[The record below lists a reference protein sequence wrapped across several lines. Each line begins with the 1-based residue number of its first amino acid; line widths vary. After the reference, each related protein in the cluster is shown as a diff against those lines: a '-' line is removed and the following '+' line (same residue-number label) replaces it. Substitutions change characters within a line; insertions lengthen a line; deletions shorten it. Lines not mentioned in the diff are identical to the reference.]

1 MSSER
6 RLHPYSIA
14 FAFLT
19 QIRLFIVPG
28 LFVYLGAQRSE
39 GNWWQP
45 WMMLFILPNAAFAVL
60 RYFTYRYR
68 YDDSEL
74 VIRSGLLF
82 RRERHIPYARIQN
95 IDAVQN
101 LLHRLL
107 NVVDVRIETG
117 GGATA
122 EATMSVLPLSALTEM
137 RSRVFAGRHPAA
149 AGAGDNADADRTDQ
163 APAVVGRPLLHLNTR
178 ELLLCGFI
186 ENRGAVL
193 IAAAF
198 GLIWELG
205 LFDRIVTPL
214 VGEPMGRGVLRNFV
228 RGVISNATISWER
241 IALTVAAFVGLL
253 LLIRLFSMAWAV
265 VRLHDFTLTLVD
277 ADARRQFGLLT
288 RVSQTIPLRR
298 VQTLSVREG
307 PLHRYFGRV
316 AVRVSTAGGRLE
328 EQSANADREYVAPI
342 LPTDTLDEFAR
353 AMIGVTISGTA
364 WHPPHPR
371 AFRREIKGWLFTAAF
386 ACTVAAFYLRWDVWP
401 LVPSGIL
408 WAVVGARQTVKHL
421 GWAETDEAIL
431 FKSGWLWRRTAV
443 VRFAKIQ
450 TVTLHA
456 SPFDRRTGMARVHVD
471 TAGASEGSV
480 IHIPYIP
487 AEAASALY
495 VRLSAEA
502 AQRQFKW

>member
-28 LFVYLGAQRSE
+28 IFVYLGAQRSE

-45 WMMLFILPNAAFAVL
+45 WMMFLILPNAAFAVL
-60 RYFTYRYR
+60 RYVTYRYR

-101 LLHRLL
+101 VLHRLL

-122 EATMSVLPLSALTEM
+122 EATMSVLPFSALTEM
-137 RSRVFAGRHPAA
+137 RDRVFADQHRAPPDQVDKAPVAA
-149 AGAGDNADADRTDQ
+149 A
-163 APAVVGRPLLHLNTR
+163 RPLLHLDTR
-178 ELLLCGFI
+178 ELILCGFI

-214 VGEPMGRGVLRNFV
+214 VGEPVTGRGVLRNFV

-241 IALTVAAFVGLL
+241 IALTIAAFIGLL

-265 VRLHDFTLTLVD
+265 VRLHGFTLTLID
-277 ADARRQFGLLT
+277 DDARRQFGLLT
-288 RVSQTIPLRR
+288 RVAQTIPLRR
-298 VQTLSVREG
+298 IQALSVREG
-307 PLHRYFGRV
+307 PLHRYFRRV

-342 LPTDTLDEFAR
+342 LRTDALDAFVR
-353 AMIGVTISGTA
+353 ALIGVTISDTA
-364 WHPPHPR
+364 WNPPHPR
-371 AFRREIKGWLFTAAF
+371 AFRREIKGWLVTAAII
-386 ACTVAAFYLRWDVWP
+386 CTVAAVYLRWDVLP
-401 LVPSGIL
+401 VIPMVLL
-408 WAVVGARQTVKHL
+408 WAVIGARQTVKHL
-421 GWAETDEAIL
+421 GWAETDEAVM
-431 FKSGWLWRRTAV
+431 FKSGWLWRRMVV

-450 TVTLHA
+450 TVTLHH

-471 TAGASEGSV
+471 TAGASEGSA
-480 IHIPYIP
+480 IDIPYV
-487 AEAASALY
+487 ARDAATTLY
-495 VRLSAEA
+495 ARLSAEA

>member
-28 LFVYLGAQRSE
+28 VFVYLGAQRSE

-45 WMMLFILPNAAFAVL
+45 WMMLFILPNAALAML

-107 NVVDVRIETG
+107 KVVDVRIETG
-117 GGATA
+117 GGSTA

-137 RSRVFAGRHPAA
+137 RERVFAGRHAAPAA
-149 AGAGDNADADRTDQ
+149 QGDNADADRMDQ

-178 ELLLCGFI
+178 ELVLCGFI

-205 LFDRIVTPL
+205 LIDRIVTPL

-228 RGVISNATISWER
+228 RGVISSATISWGR

-277 ADARRQFGLLT
+277 DDARRQFGLLT
-288 RVSQTIPLRR
+288 RVAQTIPLRR
-298 VQTLSVREG
+298 IQALSVREG
-307 PLHRYFGRV
+307 PLHRYLRRV

-342 LPTDTLDEFAR
+342 LHIEALDDFMR
-353 AMIGVTISGTA
+353 AMIGVTTA
-364 WHPPHPR
+364 GVVWQPPHPR
-371 AFRREIKGWLFTAAF
+371 AFRREVKGWLFSAAF
-386 ACTVAAFYLRWDVWP
+386 ACTVAGFYLQWDVWP
-401 LVPSGIL
+401 LVPIGIL
-408 WAVVGARQTVKHL
+408 WAIVGARQTIRHL

-431 FKSGWLWRRTAV
+431 FKSGWLSRRIVV

-450 TVTLHA
+450 TVSLHA
-456 SPFDRRTGMARVHVD
+456 SPFDRRNGMARVHVD
-471 TAGASEGSV
+471 TAGASEGSA
-480 IHIPYIP
+480 IHIPYVP
-487 AEAASALY
+487 AEAASALHR
-495 VRLSAEA
+495 RLSAEA

>member
-28 LFVYLGAQRSE
+28 IFVYLGAQRSE

-45 WMMLFILPNAAFAVL
+45 WMMFFILPNAAFAVL
-60 RYFTYRYR
+60 RYLTYRYR

-101 LLHRLL
+101 VLHRLL
-107 NVVDVRIETG
+107 TVVDVRIETG

-122 EATMSVLPLSALTEM
+122 EATMSVLPMSALTEM
-137 RSRVFAGRHPAA
+137 RERVFADRHPVA
-149 AGAGDNADADRTDQ
+149 TDQ
-163 APAVVGRPLLHLNTR
+163 EEQPEKIATAARPLLRLNTR
-178 ELLLCGFI
+178 ELLLGGFI

-198 GLIWELG
+198 GVIWELG

-214 VGEPMGRGVLRNFV
+214 VGEPITGRGVLRNFV
-228 RGVISNATISWER
+228 RGVISNATISWGR
-241 IALTVAAFVGLL
+241 IALTIAAFLGLL

-265 VRLHDFTLTLVD
+265 VRLHGFTLTLVD
-277 ADARRQFGLLT
+277 DDARSQFGLLT
-288 RVSQTIPLRR
+288 RVAQTIPLRR
-298 VQTLSVREG
+298 IQALSVREG

-342 LPTDTLDEFAR
+342 LRREALGGFVQ
-353 AMIGVTISGTA
+353 AMIGVAIAETA
-364 WHPPHPR
+364 WNPPHPR
-371 AFRREIKGWLFTAAF
+371 AFRREVKGWLVTAAII
-386 ACTVAAFYLRWDVWP
+386 CVVAAGYLRWDVLP
-401 LVPSGIL
+401 VIPMVLL
-408 WAVVGARQTVKHL
+408 WAVIGARQTVKHL
-421 GWAETDEAIL
+421 GWAETGEAIL
-431 FKSGWLWRRTAV
+431 FKSGWLWRRIVV
-443 VRFAKIQ
+443 VRLAKIQ
-450 TVTLHA
+450 TVTLYH
-456 SPFDRRTGMARVHVD
+456 SPFDRRTAMARVHVD
-471 TAGASEGSV
+471 TAGVSEGSA
-480 IHIPYIP
+480 INIPYI
-487 AEAASALY
+487 AWEAAVTLY
-495 VRLSAEA
+495 LRLSSEA

>member
-28 LFVYLGAQRSE
+28 IFVYLGAQRDESD
-39 GNWWQP
+39 WWQP
-45 WMMLFILPNAAFAVL
+45 WMMLFILPNAAFAVF

-68 YDDSEL
+68 YDESEL
-74 VIRSGLLF
+74 VVQSGLLF

-101 LLHRLL
+101 VLHRML

-122 EATMSVLPLSALTEM
+122 EATMSVLPFSALTEM
-137 RSRVFAGRHPAA
+137 RDRVFAERHPVPSDLPEQTDPRPVAA
-149 AGAGDNADADRTDQ
+149 EE
-163 APAVVGRPLLHLNTR
+163 PLLHLDTR
-178 ELLLCGFI
+178 ELILCGFI

-205 LFDRIVTPL
+205 VFDRIVTSL
-214 VGEPMGRGVLRNFV
+214 VGEEVTSRGVLRNLV
-228 RGVISNATISWER
+228 RGLISNATISWER
-241 IALTVAAFVGLL
+241 IALTLVAFIGLL

-265 VRLHDFTLTLVD
+265 VRLYDYTLTLVD
-277 ADARRQFGLLT
+277 DDARSQFGLLT
-288 RVSQTIPLRR
+288 RVAQTIPLRR
-298 VQTLSVREG
+298 IQALSVREG

-316 AVRVSTAGGRLE
+316 AVRVNTAGGRLE
-328 EQSANADREYVAPI
+328 EQSANTDREYVAPI
-342 LPTDTLDEFAR
+342 LRQEALDEFVR
-353 AMIGVTISGTA
+353 AMIGVTVSGTA
-364 WHPPHPR
+364 WNPPHPR
-371 AFRREIKGWLFTAAF
+371 AFRREVKGWLVTAAF
-386 ACTVAAFYLRWDVWP
+386 ICTLAAGYLRWDVLP
-401 LVPSGIL
+401 LIPVVLL
-408 WAVVGARQTVKHL
+408 WAVIAARQTVKHL

-431 FKSGWLWRRTAV
+431 FKSGWLWRRTVV

-450 TVTLHA
+450 TVTLHH
-456 SPFDRRTGMARVHVD
+456 SPFDRRMAMARVHVD
-471 TAGASEGSV
+471 TAGASEGSA
-480 IHIPYIP
+480 INIPYV
-487 AEAASALY
+487 ARDAATTLY
-495 VRLSAEA
+495 ARLSSEA